1 MGAPGSA
8 SPGSLSHPVRIP
20 GAGLPILS
28 RMESILCEV
37 NDGVMCLTLN
47 RPDKKN
53 AFNTAQWQGLRQA
66 LVEARQDPGV
76 GVVVLTGAGKDFSAG
91 QDLTEMLSGGG
102 GADAGGGGP
111 ESHPFFQTMKEL
123 YAFDKPLL
131 AAAKGVGVGFGATCL
146 FHCDIVYVGESV
158 RLRLPFVNLGLVPE
172 AASSYML
179 QTVIGYQR
187 AAELF
192 FTAEWI
198 DAERAV
204 SSGIAARAFPDDE
217 LLGATLA
224 KAEEIAQWP
233 AGSLQ
238 ATKKTLRAP
247 HLDAIWAAEKAEQE
261 GMKAQVGSPENVEA
275 VTAFIEKRKPD
286 FQKLMKKA

>member
-1 MGAPGSA
+1 V
-8 SPGSLSHPVRIP
+8 LVTDRRLE
-20 GAGLPILS
+20 GAGQVDAEQ
-28 RMESILCEV
+28 R
-37 NDGVMCLTLN
+37 
-47 RPDKKN
+47 
-53 AFNTAQWQGLRQA
+53 
-66 LVEARQDPGV
+66 
-76 GVVVLTGAGKDFSAG
+76 
-91 QDLTEMLSGGG
+91 GGG
-102 GADAGGGGP
+102 EDGDGGP
-111 ESHPFFQTMKEL
+111 EAHPFFLTMKEL

-204 SSGIAARAFPDDE
+204 SSGIAARSFRDDE
-217 LLGATLA
+217 LLEATLA
-224 KAEEIAQWP
+224 KAREIAQWP
-233 AGSLQ
+233 AASLQ
-238 ATKKTLRAP
+238 ATKQTLRAP
-247 HLDAIWAAEKAEQE
+247 HLEAIWAAEKAEQA

-275 VTAFIEKRKPD
+275 VTAFIEKRPPN
-286 FQKLMKKA
+286 FQKLLKKA

>member
-1 MGAPGSA
+1 MDT
-8 SPGSLSHPVRIP
+8 
-20 GAGLPILS
+20 
-28 RMESILCEV
+28 ILCTVE
-37 NDGVMCLTLN
+37 DGVMGLTLN
-47 RPDKKN
+47 RPEKKN
-53 AFNTAQWQGLRQA
+53 AFNTAQWHGLRDALAQA
-66 LVEARQDPGV
+66 KQDPSV
-76 GVVVLTGAGKDFSAG
+76 GVVVLSGAGEDFSAG

-102 GADAGGGGP
+102 GDGP
-111 ESHPFFQTMKEL
+111 PEEHPFFLAMKEL

-146 FHCDIVYVGESV
+146 FHCDIVYVGESL

-179 QTVIGYQR
+179 QAVIGYQR

-204 SSGIAARAFPDDE
+204 SSGIAARSFPDDE
-217 LLGATLA
+217 LLAATWA
-224 KAEEIAQWP
+224 KAREIAQWP
-233 AGSLQ
+233 VGSLQ
-238 ATKKTLRAP
+238 ATKRTLRAP
-247 HLDAIWAAEKAEQE
+247 HLDAIWAAEKVEQA

-275 VTAFIEKRKPD
+275 ITAFMEKRKPD
-286 FQKLMKKA
+286 FQKLLKKS

>member
-1 MGAPGSA
+1 MD
-8 SPGSLSHPVRIP
+8 
-20 GAGLPILS
+20 
-28 RMESILCEV
+28 SILCEV
-37 NDGVMCLTLN
+37 NAGVMVLTLN
-47 RPDKKN
+47 RPEKKN
-53 AFNTAQWQGLRQA
+53 AFNTAQWKGLRQA
-66 LVEARQDPGV
+66 LAQARKDPSV

-102 GADAGGGGP
+102 GGEDGDGGP
-111 ESHPFFQTMKEL
+111 EAHPFFLTMKEL

-204 SSGIAARAFPDDE
+204 SSGIAARSFRDDE
-217 LLGATLA
+217 LLEATLA
-224 KAEEIAQWP
+224 KAHEIAQWP
-233 AGSLQ
+233 AASLQ
-238 ATKKTLRAP
+238 ATKQTLRAP
-247 HLDAIWAAEKAEQE
+247 HLEAIWAAEKAEQA

-275 VTAFIEKRKPD
+275 VTAFIEKRPPN
-286 FQKLMKKA
+286 FQKLLKKA

>member
-1 MGAPGSA
+1 MD
-8 SPGSLSHPVRIP
+8 
-20 GAGLPILS
+20 
-28 RMESILCEV
+28 SILCTVE
-37 NDGVMCLTLN
+37 DGVMGLTLN
-47 RPDKKN
+47 RPEKKN
-53 AFNTAQWQGLRQA
+53 AFNTAQWHGLREA
-66 LVEARQDPGV
+66 LATARQDPSV
-76 GVVVLTGAGKDFSAG
+76 GVVVLSGAGQDFSAG

-102 GADAGGGGP
+102 GEGGP
-111 ESHPFFQTMKEL
+111 EDHPFFRAMKEL

-146 FHCDIVYVGESV
+146 FHCDIVYVGESL

-179 QTVIGYQR
+179 QAVIGYQR

-198 DAERAV
+198 DSERAV
-204 SSGIAARAFPDDE
+204 SSGIAARSFPDDE
-217 LLGATLA
+217 LLEATWA
-224 KAEEIAQWP
+224 KAREIAQWP

-238 ATKKTLRAP
+238 ATKRTLRAP
-247 HLDAIWAAEKAEQE
+247 HLDAIWAAEKAEQA

-275 VTAFIEKRKPD
+275 VTAFMEKRKPD
-286 FQKLMKKA
+286 FQKLLKKS